1 MPESLRRSGSGRFAA
16 ILIGAMLAAALLQAV
31 LDWPGI
37 MIWDSIRQYREA
49 LNGRFD
55 DWHPPILDWVWRQL
69 TIFGPGPATMLVLQ
83 LLLYW
88 GGYALLVAWAARQR
102 RRGLAVALG
111 LCALFPLALALI
123 GVVMK
128 DSLMAATLVA
138 ATGLIA
144 WTQTDRANW
153 ARIPAILLLL
163 FAAAVRFNAVLACL
177 PLLMAT
183 LPAGWRATRTRFAAS
198 AIAGLALLLAVLP
211 TVNSA
216 LRARPTGVAL
226 SLVIFDLGG
235 ITENSRTSV
244 FPAVP
249 GIDDPVA
256 VNHGCYDP
264 AMWDPYS
271 WWVDEPCALGFTN
284 LVPALYRT
292 GESPYRLW
300 VQAIAG
306 HPIAYAE
313 HRLAHFNANSRFLVR
328 GEIVKPVPDQ
338 SDPNPWNYRIR
349 STASLNALDR
359 LISDLEAMPLEWPI
373 WWMGV
378 AAGLL
383 MIAPLLPRRTLITAL
398 ASSSLLYGLGYL
410 VLSVASEMRYHL
422 WTMMAA
428 LVAAVLA
435 AGDLAQ
441 LPRLPARRL
450 AAALLLP
457 VLIAV
462 AGIAWR
468 LA

>member
-1 MPESLRRSGSGRFAA
+1 MHDSLRHRGSGRFAA
-16 ILIGAMLAAALLQAV
+16 ILIGVMCAAALLQAA
-31 LDWPGI
+31 LYWPGI

-55 DWHPPILDWVWRQL
+55 DWHPPILDWLWRQL
-69 TIFGPGPATMLVLQ
+69 TAIGPGPATMLVLQ

-88 GGYALLVAWAARQR
+88 GGYALLVAWAARQGR
-102 RRGLAVALG
+102 RALAVALG

-128 DSLMAATLVA
+128 DSLMAATLIA

-144 WTQTDRANW
+144 WTLTGRASW

-177 PLLMAT
+177 PLLIAA
-183 LPAGWRATRTRFAAS
+183 LPASWRATPVRLAVS
-198 AIAGLALLLAVLP
+198 AIAGLALLLLVLP
-211 TVNSA
+211 AVNGA

-235 ITENSRTSV
+235 ITENSRTNV
-244 FPAVP
+244 FPPVP

-264 AMWDPYS
+264 VEWDPYS
-271 WWVDEPCALGFTN
+271 WWVDEPCAIGFTN

-300 VQAIAG
+300 LRAIAA
-306 HPIAYAE
+306 HPIAYAK

-328 GEIVKPVPDQ
+328 REIAKPVPDQ
-338 SDPNPWNYRIR
+338 SDPNPWNYRIQP
-349 STASLNALDR
+349 TASISALDQ
-359 LISDLEAMPLEWPI
+359 LVTDLEATPLEWPI
-373 WWMGV
+373 WWMGL

-383 MIAPLLPRRTLITAL
+383 LLAPSLPSRSLITAL

-435 AGDLAQ
+435 AGDLAR
-441 LPRLPARRL
+441 LPRLPMRRL
-450 AAALLLP
+450 AAALILP

-462 AGIAWR
+462 AGLAWR
-468 LA
+468 IA